1 VKRSEIQ
8 AAIEWAK
15 GFLAE
20 GNFHLPEFAYW
31 TFDEWKA
38 QAGKIEAL
46 RKTMLGWDVTDY
58 GLGDFENIG
67 SILFTLRNGEL
78 NDSSLGTPYA
88 EKVIILPEGQR
99 LPMHYHANKTE
110 DIINRGG
117 GMLFMKLYNSLPD
130 DEPDEANPVAVYRDG
145 IRFELPAGEEFLVAP
160 GGSVSLTPGLY
171 HIFGA
176 KRGYGSLLVGEVSSI
191 NDDNTDNHFYEN
203 VLRFTD
209 IEEDIEISVPL
220 CNEYGKLL
228 GAPAPVGG
236 ES

>member
-15 GFLAE
+15 GFLEAC
-20 GNFHLPEFAYW
+20 NFRLPEFAYW
-31 TFDEWKA
+31 TLDEWKR
-38 QAGKIEAL
+38 QADKIGTL
-46 RKTMLGWDVTDY
+46 SRTMLGWDVTDY
-58 GLGDFENIG
+58 GLDDFENIG

-88 EKVIILPEGQR
+88 EKVIVLPEGQR
-99 LPMHYHANKTE
+99 LPMHYHAHKTE

-117 GMLFMKLYNSLPD
+117 GMLFMKLYHSLPD
-130 DEPDEANPVAVYRDG
+130 DEPDEVNPVVVYRDG
-145 IRFELPAGEEFLVAP
+145 IRFESPAGEEFLIAP

-176 KRGYGSLLVGEVSSI
+176 KRGYGPLLVGEVSSI
-191 NDDNTDNHFYEN
+191 NDDNTDNQFYEK
-203 VLRFTD
+203 VLRFIE
-209 IEEDIEISVPL
+209 IEEDADIVVPL

-228 GAPAPVGG
+228 
-236 ES
+236 